1 MDLEDN
7 QLMNKGSFLSYSNF
21 YASPFYLRTISKLV
35 GIDAAPLESAKILEL
50 GCAAGG
56 NIIPFAVSFP
66 GSQIVG
72 IDSSEQYIKTAI
84 ELKNQLKLTNIDL
97 IASDIMELD
106 LSIGKFDYIIVHDV
120 YSWVSDEVQ
129 KKILSI
135 CRENLNP
142 NGLVFLSYH
151 TLPGWN
157 NLSTVRDFALY
168 HAQNFETIPEKI
180 NQVRLLFDY
189 VSEVVQNSDSAY
201 AKLMIE
207 TAEMLKSKPDFS
219 IEHDFLDPK
228 SKACY
233 FFQFIEAAT
242 ENALKYVV
250 DADIAKLYLDNYP
263 KIIKDK
269 IGKIDDPIRM
279 EQFLDFLTNRAFRQ
293 TILCHEDQ
301 AINKILSI
309 DLLPDFYF
317 KMNLFYDSKMEEEEM
332 KFYIQNNQED
342 FISTS
347 NPILKSIFMTLSENP
362 QYVSFND
369 VISISGNRLNEVD
382 FSAIEAQA
390 KISLMDL
397 FLRGKLDVRADL
409 IKVNTET
416 VEFPKIWE
424 YAVMQSKFLNQSTVT
439 NLYFESVQLN
449 LFEYYLIRHLD
460 GKNSKEKIINKM
472 LKHFKNGE
480 LETNYNGNK
489 VTSDEKLVGVISLA
503 MIDAMV
509 KFKAEALLVEC

>member
-7 QLMNKGSFLSYSNF
+7 QLMNKGSLFLSYSNF
-21 YASPFYLRTISKLV
+21 YANPFYLRTISKLV

-56 NIIPFAVSFP
+56 NIIPFAVRFP
-66 GSQIVG
+66 NSQIVG
-72 IDSSEQYIKTAI
+72 IDSSEEYIQKGI
-84 ELKNQLKLTNIDL
+84 ELKNQLNLTNIDL
-97 IASDIMELD
+97 IATDILEVD

-120 YSWVSDEVQ
+120 YSWVTDEVR

-151 TLPGWN
+151 TFPGWN

-201 AKLMIE
+201 AKLMME
-207 TAEMLKSKPDFS
+207 TAEMLKNKPDFS

-228 SKACY
+228 SKAFY
-233 FFQFIEAAT
+233 FSQFIQVAK
-242 ENALKYVV
+242 ENGLQYVV
-250 DADIAKLYLDNYP
+250 DADISKLYINNYP

-301 AINKILSI
+301 VINKTLSL

-317 KMNLFYDSKMEEEEM
+317 KMNLFFDSKIEEGEM
-332 KFYIQNNQED
+332 KFYINNNRED
-342 FISTS
+342 FISTRNS
-347 NPILKSIFMTLSENP
+347 ILKSIFMTLSENP
-362 QYVSFND
+362 QYISFND
-369 VISISGNRLNEVD
+369 VVSISGNRLNAVD
-382 FSAIEAQA
+382 FSEIEAQA

-397 FLRGKLDVRADL
+397 FLRGKLDARADL
-409 IKVNTET
+409 IIANTET
-416 VEFPKIWE
+416 VEFPRIWE
-424 YAVMQSKFLNQSTVT
+424 YAVMQSKFQNQSTVT
-439 NLYFESVQLN
+439 NLYFESVELN
-449 LFEYYLIRHLD
+449 LFEYYLIRYLD

-480 LETNYNGNK
+480 LETNYQGNT
-489 VTSDEKLVGVISLA
+489 VTSDEKLMAIISLA

-509 KFKAEALLVEC
+509 KFKAAALLV